1 MSRKYKQL
9 AEEVDPKHRSS
20 KDTKRWC
27 KGRIGVEHATV
38 WKDHWYNFEARS
50 SKRGLA
56 SREELACV
64 ECGRQFDT
72 RRKEWSSGKLIA
84 ALRELKNLSIEEL
97 SVEAEL
103 AWDKIRDIE
112 NGTRS
117 ASIKEIKA
125 IAKAIGCD
133 AYLEL
138 GGITLKLNGQDP
150 RRFW

>member
-1 MSRKYKQL
+1 MSRKYQQPS
-9 AEEVDPKHRSS
+9 EEIDPKHRSS

-27 KGRIGVEHATV
+27 KGRIGVEHAKE
-38 WKDHWYNFEARS
+38 WKDHWYNFDRD
-50 SKRGLA
+50 SKRTLA

-64 ECGRQFDT
+64 ECNRQFET

-84 ALRELKNLSIEEL
+84 ALRELRHLSTEQIAVK
-97 SVEAEL
+97 SEL

-125 IAKAIGCD
+125 IAAALESD
-133 AYLEL
+133 ARLEL
-138 GGITLKLNGQDP
+138 GGITLKLHGSDP